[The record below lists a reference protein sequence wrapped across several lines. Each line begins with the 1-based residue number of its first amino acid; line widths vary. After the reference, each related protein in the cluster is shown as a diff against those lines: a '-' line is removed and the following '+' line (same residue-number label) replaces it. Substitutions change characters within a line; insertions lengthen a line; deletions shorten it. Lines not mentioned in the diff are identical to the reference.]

1 MRLALSTSS
10 MTAGRAIAPA
20 AGQLGRQLQVAVS
33 ASAVRDFCCPLSLSQ
48 APPFPQCRAA
58 CVVLL
63 VLIVSLFISDMQ
75 EQPEDGNRRDLMRRL
90 VCCRTV
96 SSLTPCS
103 SGPVPCPCSTV

>member
-1 MRLALSTSS
+1 MRLALSTLS

-33 ASAVRDFCCPLSLSQ
+33 ASAVRDCCCPYQLAKRLRSPVL
-48 APPFPQCRAA
+48 AFA

-63 VLIVSLFISDMQ
+63 VPIVSFLISDMQ

-90 VCCRTV
+90 VCCRTLT
-96 SSLTPCS
+96 SLTP
-103 SGPVPCPCSTV
+103 